1 MPSLREPIA
10 GCAFAPRCPLAHER
24 CVREAPALRALAP
37 GHWAACH
44 VAEQA
49 LPGGRGM
56 SGADGV
62 LTVTNLS
69 KHFPVRRG
77 LLKREVAS
85 VKAVDGVSFSLPAG
99 STLCVVGES
108 GCGKS
113 TVGRWSCAHRADSG
127 QHRLHGEDITKLSS
141 EAVRP
146 FRQKVQMVFQDP
158 FASLNPRLRAGTI
171 VGEPLENF
179 GTLDGKAR
187 RERVE
192 YLFGKVGLRADAMQK
207 FPFEFSGG
215 QRQRLG
221 IARALALSPSVI
233 VADEPVSALD
243 VSVQAQVLNLLMDL
257 QAEMQL
263 AYLFIS
269 HDLGVGSISATII
282 AVMYLGRIV
291 EMAPKKTLFAAPQHP
306 YTRALLSA
314 ATCARSA
321 RQARAHSH

>member
-1 MPSLREPIA
+1 MTDVVLRVE
-10 GCAFAPRCPLAHER
+10 
-24 CVREAPALRALAP
+24 
-37 GHWAACH
+37 
-44 VAEQA
+44 
-49 LPGGRGM
+49 
-56 SGADGV
+56 
-62 LTVTNLS
+62 NLS

-85 VKAVDGVSFSLPAG
+85 VKAVDGVSFALAAG
-99 STLCVVGES
+99 TTLCVVGES

-113 TVGRWSCAHRADSG
+113 TVGRLVMRLIEPTG
-127 QHRLHGEDITKLSS
+127 GRITLHGEDITGLSA

-179 GTLDGKAR
+179 GGHDSKAR

-192 YLFGKVGLRADAMQK
+192 WLFAKVGLRADAMQK

-243 VSVQAQVLNLLMDL
+243 VSVQAQV
-257 QAEMQL
+257 
-263 AYLFIS
+263 
-269 HDLGVGSISATII
+269 
-282 AVMYLGRIV
+282 
-291 EMAPKKTLFAAPQHP
+291 
-306 YTRALLSA
+306 
-314 ATCARSA
+314 
-321 RQARAHSH
+321 